1 MHTRLRHEMRERID
15 ARRELAA
22 DGDACAGAPPS
33 A

>member
-1 MHTRLRHEMRERID
+1 MHTRLRHEMREGID

-22 DGDACAGAPPS
+22 AGDARAGAPPS